1 MKLGLKFDFEWRL
14 TAFVVVMVP
23 ILIGFGFW
31 QLDRAEE
38 KRVLMQQAIDR
49 QQALPLNGAK
59 AMSKL
64 SDSDLNGMPITLEG
78 AFLSPQ
84 FLLDNQIKRGRFGN
98 DVIQVFQDET
108 GGLFFVNRGWVPAD
122 PSRQSDTVIPITEL
136 DSNIAG
142 SIYISPG
149 DAFLLADDLLQ
160 DQAFPITA
168 QAFDAAA
175 FSSRLPSSAMVFPHL
190 IRLREDDPAAFEA
203 SWPVVNVSD
212 AKHQGYALQWFA
224 MAVVLF
230 LLFLHRSTNIW
241 AVVSGRSSVEGTN
254 G

>member
-122 PSRQSDTVIPITEL
+122 PSRQ
-136 DSNIAG
+136 
-142 SIYISPG
+142 
-149 DAFLLADDLLQ
+149 
-160 DQAFPITA
+160 
-168 QAFDAAA
+168 
-175 FSSRLPSSAMVFPHL
+175 
-190 IRLREDDPAAFEA
+190 
-203 SWPVVNVSD
+203 
-212 AKHQGYALQWFA
+212 
-224 MAVVLF
+224 
-230 LLFLHRSTNIW
+230 
-241 AVVSGRSSVEGTN
+241 
-254 G
+254 

>member
-78 AFLSPQ
+78 AFL
-84 FLLDNQIKRGRFGN
+84 
-98 DVIQVFQDET
+98 
-108 GGLFFVNRGWVPAD
+108 
-122 PSRQSDTVIPITEL
+122 
-136 DSNIAG
+136 
-142 SIYISPG
+142 
-149 DAFLLADDLLQ
+149 
-160 DQAFPITA
+160 
-168 QAFDAAA
+168 
-175 FSSRLPSSAMVFPHL
+175 
-190 IRLREDDPAAFEA
+190 
-203 SWPVVNVSD
+203 
-212 AKHQGYALQWFA
+212 
-224 MAVVLF
+224 
-230 LLFLHRSTNIW
+230 
-241 AVVSGRSSVEGTN
+241 
-254 G
+254 

>member
-122 PSRQSDTVIPITEL
+122 PSRQSGTAIPITEL
-136 DSNIAG
+136 GSAIAG

-149 DAFLLADDLLQ
+149 DAFMLADDLLQ

-168 QAFDAAA
+168 QTFDAAA

-212 AKHQGYALQWFA
+212 AKHQGYALNGSRWQWCCSCYSYTAQPIFGR
-224 MAVVLF
+224 LF
-230 LLFLHRSTNIW
+230 LDGQ
-241 AVVSGRSSVEGTN
+241 A
-254 G
+254 

>member
-49 QQALPLNGAK
+49 QQAPPLNGAK

-122 PSRQSDTVIPITEL
+122 PSRQSGTAIPITEL
-136 DSNIAG
+136 GSAIAG

-149 DAFLLADDLLQ
+149 DAFMLADDLLQ

-168 QAFDAAA
+168 QTFDAAA

-190 IRLREDDPAAFEA
+190 KI
-203 SWPVVNVSD
+203 
-212 AKHQGYALQWFA
+212 
-224 MAVVLF
+224 
-230 LLFLHRSTNIW
+230 
-241 AVVSGRSSVEGTN
+241 GRAHV
-254 G
+254 